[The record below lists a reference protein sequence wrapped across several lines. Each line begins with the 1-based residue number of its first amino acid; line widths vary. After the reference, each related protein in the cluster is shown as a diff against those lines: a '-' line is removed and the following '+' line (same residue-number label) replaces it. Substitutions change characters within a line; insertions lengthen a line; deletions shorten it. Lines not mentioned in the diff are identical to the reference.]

1 MLTNIIM
8 AVLLFNLGFFAR
20 WIFFKNKPI
29 GTIRV
34 DQSDTTEKPYLFL
47 ELSNYG
53 MNEIL
58 TRDQVTFKVK
68 RENYIKENN

>member
-34 DQSDTTEKPYLFL
+34 DQSQEEPYLFL
-47 ELSNYG
+47 ELHDKDSINTI
-53 MNEIL
+53 MDSKTVIFEVN
-58 TRDQVTFKVK
+58 VK
-68 RENYIKENN
+68 DYAQK